1 MQFILALRHSNLLSQ
16 CEIMLITFMLGGLLT
31 LLIAIQQDTSPGF
44 LLVGNPRDRID
55 VIINQ
60 NNLLGCKYFDLIR
73 SSLSVIFHLHGGHEV
88 IPFLVGQ
95 GEISLIFILH
105 FIMHGC
111 WKYFLSCNMDII
123 LREFVSRVVQYSIS

>member
-73 SSLSVIFHLHGGHEV
+73 SSLSVIFHLHGGYNV
-88 IPFLVGQ
+88 TPLFAGK
-95 GEISLIFILH
+95 GEIVLIFVFRLIP
-105 FIMHGC
+105 HGC
-111 WKYFLSCNMDII
+111 WKYVLS
-123 LREFVSRVVQYSIS
+123 